1 MPSSPRQAPSHEELL
16 RIYEKPKT
24 IAVVGASATAGKPG
38 HDIPKYLQAQGYRI
52 VPVNPRG
59 GEILGTHAFASLAEV
74 DTPIDVV
81 DVFRPPEEAEAIARE
96 AVAVG
101 AKVLWFQQGT
111 DTDDAVD
118 LATKAGLTVIR
129 RRCMGVTHGL
139 LGLGPGPHPRT

>member
-1 MPSSPRQAPSHEELL
+1 ML
-16 RIYEKPKT
+16 RIYAKPKT
-24 IAVVGASATAGKPG
+24 IAVVGASDTAGKAG

-59 GEILGTHAFASLAEV
+59 GEILGTRAFASLTEV
-74 DTPIDVV
+74 DTPIDIV
-81 DVFRPPEEAEAIARE
+81 DVFRPPEEAEGIARE

-111 DTDDAVD
+111 DTDGAVD
-118 LATKAGLTVIR
+118 IATKAGLTVIR